1 MKQTA
6 ICTVLYFITAILIFG
21 GFTIAENIYASLLRT
36 YSGLPE
42 LYAFLALWCGLTFL
56 LLLLRSRLSVSMPAK
71 AIAISSCISLAV
83 SIAAAILSFYASL
96 MSMHFGNIF
105 YLLILLTLLQDLFDI
120 IGCAIHKPEQ
130 PDNFD

>member
-6 ICTVLYFITAILIFG
+6 IRTVLYFITAILIFG

-36 YSGLPE
+36 YSELPE